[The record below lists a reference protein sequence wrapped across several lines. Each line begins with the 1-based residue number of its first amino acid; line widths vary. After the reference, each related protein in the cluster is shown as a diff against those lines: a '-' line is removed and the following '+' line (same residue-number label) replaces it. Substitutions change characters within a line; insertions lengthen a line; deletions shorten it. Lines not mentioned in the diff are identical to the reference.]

1 MIGLQPRCLHGWHR
15 LRLFRPEYR
24 GGRLVPTEGVWLG
37 PDSGKPENL
46 LMFLRHGLY
55 THSAVQ
61 YGD

>member
-1 MIGLQPRCLHGWHR
+1 MIGWQRRYLHGCKR
-15 LRLFRPEYR
+15 MRQFRPEYR
-24 GGRLVPTEGVWLG
+24 SGLPAPAERIWLC

-46 LMFLRHGLY
+46 LMFLRYGLY

>member
-1 MIGLQPRCLHGWHR
+1 MRQ
-15 LRLFRPEYR
+15 FRPEYR
-24 GGRLVPTEGVWLG
+24 SGLVAPAERVWLC

-46 LMFLRHGLY
+46 LMFLRYGLY